1 VTNGFFNHTNT
12 VTDHTLARGSDINNI
27 ADSVEAGF
35 DKLPTEAELKAN
47 TDYAPSDTGAADAYV
62 VSLTYAPSAYAAGM
76 KVMFKPANTSTG
88 ASTINVNSLGAVA
101 IKQYDGTAI
110 EAGDIT
116 AGRMVELRHDGT
128 NFVLN
133 APTDA
138 AANATAAAAS
148 ASAASTSETN
158 AASSASAASTS
169 ETNAGTSETNAA
181 ASASA
186 ASTSA
191 SNAST
196 SETNAGTSASNAS
209 TSETNAGTSETNAA
223 ASAAAASTSE
233 TNAAASASAAST
245 SETNASTSET
255 NAAASASAA
264 STSASNA
271 STSETNAAASE
282 SAAATSAS
290 AAEAAAA
297 SVFWNFDSTTT
308 MADPGTGDIRLNHA
322 TIASVTQIAVS
333 ANSASTGNPDVSD
346 FVTVWDDSNNATAK
360 GYIVMREAGAPDT
373 VCVFAVSGTIT
384 DNTTWLQIPVTHI
397 SSSGTLT
404 AGDDLY
410 CSFSRS
416 GDDGA
421 GSGDLLA
428 VNNLSDVSNAA
439 TSRSNLAAAGTGVSN
454 TFTNIQTIEIG
465 GGSGTAANTS
475 MDDLVID
482 SNGSAVGINILGGLN
497 NIGYLGWGD
506 NASAIGGYQQYSHAT
521 NEHMWAAGGS
531 ARMRLA
537 TGMWMEGATGTDQG
551 AGTINA
557 TGVYVNGTELS
568 TNPAPAQNLIIN
580 GAMQV
585 GQRGTV
591 GGLTGGGYGGADRF
605 PTATSGHGT
614 WQLSNDTD
622 APTGYGLIKCQNA
635 TCASGGGSPAAGDL
649 QAMNYRFEGQ
659 DIQSI
664 KKGTANAE
672 QVTLQFWVRSTQ
684 TGTAIVELYDSDNSR
699 HVAASYTIDVA
710 NTWEQK
716 NVTFPADTT
725 GTFDNDTASSMTIVW
740 WMDAGTTY
748 TGGTLATTWASVV
761 NGNRAAGLTLACGRN
776 TNDNFKLTGVG
787 LYVGDTAPS
796 SFVAAGG
803 GSYGAELALCHR
815 YFWKYTS
822 DTSNETI
829 ATGVWDSSTVFLP
842 VVNYPVMMRTDAPTL
857 ASSGTWQ
864 VRHNSSNRSVSAI
877 STSGRTTNT
886 TFALSVT
893 SSSGVGGEC
902 GNLMST
908 SGATLSFSSE
918 L

>member
-1 VTNGFFNHTNT
+1 MTNGFFNHTNT

-557 TGVYVNGTELS
+557 TGLYVNGTEIS
-568 TNPAPAQNLIIN
+568 ANPAPVQNLIIN
-580 GAMQV
+580 GNMEID
-585 GQRGTV
+585 QRGTSGTASNGDYLTDRWKWEQV
-591 GGLTGGGYGGADRF
+591 G
-605 PTATSGHGT
+605 SGVVT
-614 WQLSNDTD
+614 ITQDTD
-622 APTGYGLIKCQNA
+622 TPNGTYKNSLKIDVTTADASMAASDEYALTQSIEGLNSARLGLGTSDAETITLSFWVKSTKTG
-635 TCASGGGSPAAGDL
+635 TFSGALTNSAGDRSY
-649 QAMNYRFEGQ
+649 AFEYTV
-659 DIQSI
+659 S
-664 KKGTANAE
+664 
-672 QVTLQFWVRSTQ
+672 VT
-684 TGTAIVELYDSDNSR
+684 D
-699 HVAASYTIDVA
+699 
-710 NTWEQK
+710 TWEQK
-716 NVTFPADTT
+716 SVTITLDTS
-725 GTFDNDTASSMTIVW
+725 GTWLTTNGIGVRVRFALALGSNWHGTVDTWEAANDYGTSSQVNA
-740 WMDAGTTY
+740 MD
-748 TGGTLATTWASVV
+748 SVS
-761 NGNRAAGLTLACGRN
+761 N
-776 TNDNFKLTGVG
+776 NFFLTGVMMT
-787 LYVGDTAPS
+787 VGSTAPS
-796 SFVAAGG
+796 TFIAAGG
-803 GSYGAELALCHR
+803 GSYGAELALCQR
-815 YFWKYTS
+815 YYWRLSS
-822 DTSNETI
+822 DTSNESMG
-829 ATGVWDSSTVFLP
+829 AGHCDSTTTAFIWINHP
-842 VVNYPVMMRTDAPTL
+842 VPMRTDSPTQTD
-857 ASSGTWQ
+857 SGTFQ
-864 VRHNSSNRSVSAI
+864 IREVASNRTVTAVALAGRNTAYGCELQVT
-877 STSGRTTNT
+877 TS
-886 TFALSVT
+886 SVT
-893 SSSGVGGEC
+893 A
-902 GNLMST
+902 GNGCILMTT
-908 SGATLSFSSE
+908 SGAVCDFATE